1 MRLVYHPLAAQEV
14 VEAARFY
21 ESRTNGLGERFLKQ
35 VDEVMRRLQEH
46 PYQWPVVDA
55 DIRRVML
62 KRFPFGVYYRI
73 ANDTLRVLTI
83 KHHRRH
89 PGYGTDR
96 H

>member
-1 MRLVYHPLAAQEV
+1 M

-21 ESRTNGLGERFLKQ
+21 ESRANGLGERFLKQ

>member
-1 MRLVYHPLAAQEV
+1 MQ
-14 VEAARFY
+14 
-21 ESRTNGLGERFLKQ
+21 
-35 VDEVMRRLQEH
+35 RLQMN
-46 PYQWPVVDA
+46 PYQWPAVDS

-73 ANDTLRVLTI
+73 AGETLRVLTI

-96 H
+96 S